1 MNYAYSGLYFQLMQN
16 IVDNLMINTNAS
28 PDLEQLP
35 ESRTLA
41 GRTYDSIKTQIIDG
55 SLAQGTKIVESDL
68 ALKYG
73 ISRGPLREAIHRL
86 EQIKLI
92 VRIPHAG
99 SRVVSLDIK
108 MMGDIY
114 TARECLEGM
123 AARLAARHMADD
135 EIQSMHDL
143 LELHAES
150 INETAGKAYFQREGD
165 IDFHYRI
172 AVASQNQ
179 WILENLN
186 GELYQ
191 LIRMCRRQS
200 GRMPSRPSV
209 ALDQH
214 RQIVAAITQRDEEL
228 AEILMRRHIS
238 GAWKIVKTILEDNL

>member
-1 MNYAYSGLYFQLMQN
+1 MPEILLNPADS
-16 IVDNLMINTNAS
+16 
-28 PDLEQLP
+28 LE
-35 ESRTLA
+35 STTLA
-41 GRTYDSIKTQIIDG
+41 RRTFDSIKADIIKG
-55 SLAQGTKIVESDL
+55 ELAQGTKIVESDL

-99 SRVVSLDIK
+99 SRVVTLDLK
-108 MMGDIY
+108 MMEDIY
-114 TARECLEGM
+114 VAREALEGM
-123 AARLAARHMADD
+123 AARLAARLMPDT
-135 EIQSMHDL
+135 EIRALSAL
-143 LELHAES
+143 LDQHEAA
-150 INETAGKAYFQREGD
+150 IGETEGKAYFQSEGD

-172 AVASQNQ
+172 ARASQNQ
-179 WILENLN
+179 WILDNLN

-200 GRMPSRPSV
+200 GQVPARAQT

-214 RQIVAAITQRDEEL
+214 RQVATAIARRDAEL

-238 GAWKIVKTILEDNL
+238 GAWEIVRKILEEQND

>member
-1 MNYAYSGLYFQLMQN
+1 MPDSQLTP
-16 IVDNLMINTNAS
+16 DSRDALES
-28 PDLEQLP
+28 P
-35 ESRTLA
+35 TLA
-41 GRTYDSIKTQIIDG
+41 SRAFDSIKTDIVNG
-55 SLAQGTKIVESDL
+55 EFRQGAKIVETDL

-99 SRVVSLDIK
+99 SRVVTLDSK
-108 MMGDIY
+108 MMQDIY
-114 TARECLEGM
+114 VARESLEGM
-123 AARLAARHMADD
+123 AARLAARLMTND
-135 EIQSMHDL
+135 EIDALSAL
-143 LELHAES
+143 LDQHEAA
-150 INETAGKAYFQREGD
+150 IGETEGKAYFQREGD

-172 AVASQNQ
+172 AEASRNR

-191 LIRMCRRQS
+191 LIRMCRHQS
-200 GRMPSRPSV
+200 GRFPARPRF

-214 RQIVAAITQRDEEL
+214 RQIAAAIARRDEEL

-238 GAWKIVKTILEDNL
+238 GAREIVKQIHEDKND

>member
-1 MNYAYSGLYFQLMQN
+1 MANSNPLTD
-16 IVDNLMINTNAS
+16 I
-28 PDLEQLP
+28 EQSSD
-35 ESRTLA
+35 SRTLA
-41 GRTYDSIKTQIIDG
+41 GRTYDSIKADIIDG

-68 ALKYG
+68 AQKYG

-86 EQIKLI
+86 EQMKLI

-99 SRVVSLDIK
+99 SRVVSLNIK
-108 MMGDIY
+108 MMEDIY
-114 TARECLEGM
+114 AARECLEGM
-123 AARLAARHMADD
+123 AARLAARHMPEA
-135 EIQSMHDL
+135 EIESMHAL
-143 LELHAES
+143 LEQHAES
-150 INETAGKAYFQREGD
+150 INETEGKAYFQREGD

-191 LIRMCRRQS
+191 LIRMCRHQS
-200 GRMPSRPSV
+200 GQMPSRPAV
-209 ALDQH
+209 ALQQH
-214 RQIVAAITQRDEEL
+214 RQIAAAIGERDEEL

>member
-1 MNYAYSGLYFQLMQN
+1 MNSAILDQPEKQL
-16 IVDNLMINTNAS
+16 
-28 PDLEQLP
+28 

-41 GRTYDSIKTQIIDG
+41 AQTYESIKSDIIIG
-55 SLAQGTKIVESDL
+55 VLAQGSKIIESDL

-99 SRVVSLDIK
+99 SRVITLDKK
-108 MMGDIY
+108 MMEDIY
-114 TARECLEGM
+114 TARESLEGM
-123 AARLAARHMADD
+123 AARLAARYMSDTD
-135 EIQSMHDL
+135 IRSLHDL
-143 LELHAES
+143 LDTHEDAIGKTE
-150 INETAGKAYFQREGD
+150 GKAYFQREGD

-172 AVASQNQ
+172 AHASQNR

-191 LIRMCRRQS
+191 LIRMGRHQS
-200 GRMPSRPSV
+200 GQTPERPAK
-209 ALDQH
+209 ALAQH
-214 RQIVAAITQRDEEL
+214 RRIAAAIEQRDEEL

-238 GAWKIVKTILEDNL
+238 GAWKIVETILEEN

>member
-1 MNYAYSGLYFQLMQN
+1 MPETLSTAKTE
-16 IVDNLMINTNAS
+16 DT
-28 PDLEQLP
+28 LEAP
-35 ESRTLA
+35 TLA
-41 GRTYDSIKTQIIDG
+41 RRTFDSIKIDIIDG
-55 SLAQGTKIVESDL
+55 QLAQGTKIVESDL

-99 SRVVSLDIK
+99 SRVVTLDTK

-114 TARECLEGM
+114 IAREALEGM
-123 AARLAARHMADD
+123 AARLAARLMSDA
-135 EIQSMHDL
+135 EISALSAL
-143 LELHAES
+143 LDQH
-150 INETAGKAYFQREGD
+150 ETNISETEGKAYFQREGD
-165 IDFHYRI
+165 IDFHFRI

-191 LIRMCRRQS
+191 LIRMCRHQS
-200 GRMPSRPSV
+200 GQFPARAQT
-209 ALDQH
+209 ALEQH
-214 RQIVAAITQRDEEL
+214 RQIAAAIAQRDEEL

-238 GAWKIVKTILEDNL
+238 GAWEIVRKILEDKND

>member
-1 MNYAYSGLYFQLMQN
+1 MPEPVFT
-16 IVDNLMINTNAS
+16 DS
-28 PDLEQLP
+28 PDDALESP
-35 ESRTLA
+35 TLA
-41 GRTYDSIKTQIIDG
+41 RRTFDSIKADIIG
-55 SLAQGTKIVESDL
+55 GELKQGTKIVESDL

-99 SRVVSLDIK
+99 SRVVTLDSK
-108 MMGDIY
+108 MMQDIY
-114 TARECLEGM
+114 VARESLEGM
-123 AARLAARHMADD
+123 AARLAARLMPED
-135 EIQSMHDL
+135 EIEALTAL
-143 LELHAES
+143 LDQHEAS
-150 INETAGKAYFQREGD
+150 IHQTEGKAYFQREGD

-191 LIRMCRRQS
+191 LIRMGRRQS
-200 GRMPSRPSV
+200 GQFPARAQT
-209 ALDQH
+209 ALSQH
-214 RQIVAAITQRDEEL
+214 RQIAAAIARRDEEL

-238 GAWKIVKTILEDNL
+238 GAWEIVRKILEDQHD

>member
-1 MNYAYSGLYFQLMQN
+1 MSEILPVSTTEDA
-16 IVDNLMINTNAS
+16 
-28 PDLEQLP
+28 LEP
-35 ESRTLA
+35 TTLA
-41 GRTYDSIKTQIIDG
+41 RRAFDSIKSDIIDG
-55 SLAQGTKIVESDL
+55 ELAQGTKIVESDL

-99 SRVVSLDIK
+99 SRVVTLDAR
-108 MMGDIY
+108 MMQDIY
-114 TARECLEGM
+114 EAREALEGM
-123 AARLAARHMADD
+123 AARLAARLMPDS
-135 EIQSMHDL
+135 EIDSLSAL
-143 LELHAES
+143 LDQHEAAIS
-150 INETAGKAYFQREGD
+150 ETEGKAYFQREGD

-200 GRMPSRPSV
+200 GQIPSRAQT
-209 ALDQH
+209 ALGQH
-214 RQIVAAITQRDEEL
+214 RQIAAAIEQRDEEL
-228 AEILMRRHIS
+228 AELLMRRHIS
-238 GAWKIVKTILEDNL
+238 GAWKIVRKILEDQHDSN